1 MTGMG
6 LVAIAEE
13 MRRRLDDV
21 EKGHV
26 TRQLFGGLM
35 LVLERRGRTYRL
47 AIGRTK
53 TAPGRQEA
61 ALVARDFGLPSA
73 IEWNWTSRRNTK
85 HKLTYQ
91 VAECQW
97 IEDTQPVRQE
107 GSHA

>member
-1 MTGMG
+1 MG

-13 MRRRLDDV
+13 MRRRLANV

-26 TRQLFGGLM
+26 SRQLFGGLM
-35 LVLERRGRTYRL
+35 LVLERRGRTWRL

-53 TAPGRQEA
+53 APPSKQEA

-73 IEWNWTSRRNTK
+73 IEWSWTTRKNTK

-91 VAECQW
+91 VAECTW
-97 IEDTQPVRQE
+97 IEQQAE
-107 GSHA
+107 GSRA